1 MIFVG
6 MIVRVCNTRQK
17 MPKHQFLTIKTNL
30 FTFILGD
37 GESTISLPLFFLLIF
52 DKYILCMLIYAQCL
66 VSDHTMLNTPVL
78 VRSLKLVNIG
88 PGQYLDARLLDNSG
102 CCWRSFCLLSSFS
115 QQSSNILWCLDS
127 DLWLQDGR
135 RRRIH

>member
-1 MIFVG
+1 MYQIEVPRATNLGNCPRENIFYVD
-6 MIVRVCNTRQK
+6 ISLLNSY
-17 MPKHQFLTIKTNL
+17 QFLTIKTNL

-37 GESTISLPLFFLLIF
+37 GESTISLPLFFLLIY

-88 PGQYLDARLLDNSG
+88 PG
-102 CCWRSFCLLSSFS
+102 
-115 QQSSNILWCLDS
+115 
-127 DLWLQDGR
+127 
-135 RRRIH
+135 